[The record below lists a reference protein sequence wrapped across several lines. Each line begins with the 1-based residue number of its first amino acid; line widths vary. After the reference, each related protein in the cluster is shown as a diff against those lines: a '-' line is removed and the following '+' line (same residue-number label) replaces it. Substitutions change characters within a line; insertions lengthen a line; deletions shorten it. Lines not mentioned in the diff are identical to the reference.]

1 MIDIEY
7 APAFLNQLKK
17 LPLGLQE
24 EAIEKIALFKNRS
37 HHRQLKVHKLQGKM
51 AGKWSFS
58 VNYSYRI
65 AFKWL
70 PDGVAGLL
78 AIGDHDIY
86 K

>member
-1 MIDIEY
+1 MIEIEY

-17 LPLGLQE
+17 LPGELQY

-37 HHRQLKVHKLQGKM
+37 NHRQLKVHKLKGKM

-65 AFKWL
+65 VFKWF
-70 PDGVAGLL
+70 PDGAAGLL
-78 AIGDHDIY
+78 AIGDHDVY